1 MLRAKCF
8 VFSSSTPD
16 GKPDVTMRREQRRNL
31 EFRGLVDANAWR
43 EERKD
48 VLVAT
53 PLSSTDRRLRL
64 RPWRPRGMHGVEKP
78 QLSPQ

>member
-48 VLVAT
+48 VLAAT
-53 PLSSTDRRLRL
+53 S
-64 RPWRPRGMHGVEKP
+64 GK
-78 QLSPQ
+78 QY